1 MDKIRTA
8 NCVIMTKKE
17 RQRILKAI
25 DYFLDEDPD
34 KWVDGIDEL
43 FLMAYGIRWTD
54 HVGLNKSYPE
64 DEGNKKPTLA
74 RDRLSVLI

>member
-1 MDKIRTA
+1 
-8 NCVIMTKKE
+8 MTKKE

-43 FLMAYGIRWTD
+43 FLMAYGIRWTE
-54 HVGLNKSYPE
+54 HVGLNKLYPE
-64 DEGNKKPTLA
+64 HEGNKKPALA